1 MALNFPITPADGDT
15 YQGYVYDATAG
26 VWNSDPHQIAS
37 RFVTSAT
44 APSSPSEGDGWFDT
58 NTAKSYV
65 YYDGVW
71 VQLGALGT
79 VDLNQ
84 IADVSVSSP
93 ANGESLVYDGTDWTN
108 QNVSVDVYDVS
119 SDSTGKF
126 ALPKGTTAQRPV
138 TPNNGDIRF
147 NTESEEP
154 EWYSAT
160 AGQWIKFRLSPSQ
173 DFEYLVI
180 AGGGGAGGHYSGGGG
195 GAGGY
200 RSSVEGQLSGGL
212 SSAESKLS
220 FSAGDVFSV
229 IVGAGG
235 AGSTSSSGSQL
246 DGSKGSESIL
256 TSIVSVGGG
265 AGPGGGR
272 TLLSSLKDGGSGG
285 GASGNVANNIGGLP
299 TTNQGF
305 AGGNASTNGANYGA
319 AGGGG
324 AGQAGQGG
332 TLSSNGAGGDGIFSN
347 ITGTSIQRGGGGG
360 AGAHTPLIGAL
371 GGAGGGGNGGQ
382 GGNISGDSGL
392 ISTGGGGGG
401 ASYSAGAG
409 AAGGS
414 GGSGIVVVRYP
425 ATMNLTIG
433 GGLTFTTTVVGDKKV
448 TQFTAGTDQVTVG

>member
-1 MALNFPITPADGDT
+1 MPINFPDNPTDS
-15 YQGYVYDATAG
+15 QEFNGYIYDATRG
-26 VWNSDPHQIAS
+26 VWDVKLASDPLGSINLTTPAQGEVLSFDGAS
-37 RFVTSAT
+37 WVNQEIVTNPYSSAT
-44 APSSPSEGDGWFDT
+44 DA
-58 NTAKSYV
+58 
-65 YYDGVW
+65 
-71 VQLGALGT
+71 
-79 VDLNQ
+79 
-84 IADVSVSSP
+84 
-93 ANGESLVYDGTDWTN
+93 TDF
-108 QNVSVDVYDVS
+108 
-119 SDSTGKF
+119 F
-126 ALPKGTTAQRPV
+126 AIPKGTDAQRPGN
-138 TPNNGDIRF
+138 PLNGDIRF

-154 EWYSAT
+154 EWYSET

-180 AGGGGAGGHYSGGGG
+180 AGGGGAGGYYSGGGG

-220 FSAGDVFSV
+220 FSAGDVFAV

-235 AGSTSSSGSQL
+235 AGGTSSSGSPL

-256 TSIVSVGGG
+256 ASIVSVGGG

-272 TLLSSLKDGGSGG
+272 ALDSSIKNGGSGG

-305 AGGNASTNGANYGA
+305 SGGNASTPGANYGT

-324 AGQAGQGG
+324 AGEAGQGG

-347 ITGTSIQRGGGGG
+347 ITGTSIQRAGGGGG
-360 AGAHTPLIGAL
+360 GAHTPLIGAL

-401 ASYSAGAG
+401 ASYASGTG